1 MATKYFE
8 HFPVIEYQGRKV
20 RDISRRA
27 SFARSLANNPFVYYS
42 YTVQEG
48 ERAEDIALEYYGSVD
63 YIWLVYMANNI
74 IDPYYEWPMDGQTF
88 NDYLVD
94 KYQAQSG
101 RIGEDVIDWTKDETI
116 DENIIYYVKTV

>member
-1 MATKYFE
+1 MKYFE
-8 HFPVIEYQGRKV
+8 NFPIIEYQGRKV

-27 SFARSLANNPFVYYS
+27 SFARALANNPFMYYS
-42 YTVQEG
+42 YTVKEN
-48 ERAEDIALEYYGSVD
+48 ERAEDVALDYYGSVD
-63 YIWLVYMANNI
+63 FVWLVYMANNI

-101 RIGEDVIDWTKDETI
+101 RIGEDVIDWTKDTTI